1 MVIFLP
7 SWLQLY
13 FLARKIGKGLRNN
26 SVRPHYI
33 LIGRFYHYKLIILH
47 FSPYSQDVLN
57 SSNSTTNN
65 KSFTNNNKS
74 IIEKESTSF
83 NLEDS
88 KFNTPTYSTTLNTQ
102 VKNNNNTNGF
112 KEESFL
118 IKTTSDSLK
127 SNGFQVESGT

>member
-1 MVIFLP
+1 M
-7 SWLQLY
+7 
-13 FLARKIGKGLRNN
+13 
-26 SVRPHYI
+26 SVHTTYLLVVFI
-33 LIGRFYHYKLIILH
+33 IMKLIILH
-47 FSPYSQDVLN
+47 FSPNSQDVLN

-127 SNGFQVESGT
+127 SNGFQVESGTY